1 MARPALTEEQ
11 RKETRRRIRQAAS
24 ELFTSNGVANISVRA
39 IAQKAG
45 VSTGTIYSYFD
56 NLTEL
61 LQSLWKEP
69 LMRLLGELEE
79 IVDQTPEPDRR
90 LRRLLEAYARFATRN
105 HSVYRGAFLYIRPE
119 AHDKPVRRDLSG
131 DRLFSMLQSAVAD
144 GQKAGEFRKGNPGRI
159 AQTLWAGL
167 HGAVA
172 LPTNIDRLA
181 IDPPDQLLRQMI
193 DMQMEWIATID

>member
-11 RKETRRRIRQAAS
+11 RKETRRKIRQAAS
-24 ELFTSNGVANISVRA
+24 ELFSRNGVSNVSVRA
-39 IAQKAG
+39 VAEKAG

-69 LMRLLGELEE
+69 LVRLLDELEE
-79 IVDQTPEPDRR
+79 IVEKTPDPKRR
-90 LRRLLEAYARFATRN
+90 LRRLLEAYARFATGN

-119 AHDKPVRRDLSG
+119 SHDKPVPRDLSQ
-131 DRLFSMLQSAVAD
+131 DRLFSMLRDAVAD
-144 GQKAGEFRKGNPGRI
+144 GQKSGDFRKGNPGRI

-181 IDPPDQLLRQMI
+181 IDPPDRLLRHMI
-193 DMQMEWIATID
+193 DMQMEWIETTN

>member
-1 MARPALTEEQ
+1 MARPALTDEQ
-11 RKETRRRIRQAAS
+11 RRETRRKIREAAA
-24 ELFTSNGVANISVRA
+24 ELFSSNGVSNVSVRA
-39 IAQKAG
+39 IAERAG

-69 LMRLLGELEE
+69 LVRLLDELGE
-79 IVDQTPEPDRR
+79 IVEKTPEPTRR
-90 LRRLLEAYARFATRN
+90 LRRLLEAYAKFATGN

-119 AHDKPVRRDLSG
+119 SHDAPVPRDLSQ
-131 DRLFSMLQSAVAD
+131 DRLFSMLRDTVAD
-144 GQKAGEFRKGNPGRI
+144 GQKAGTFRKGNPARI

-181 IDPPDQLLRQMI
+181 IDPPDRLLRHMI
-193 DMQMEWIATID
+193 DMQMEWIEATD